1 MYLTQALH
9 RLLQRNPDVP
19 LTVCGDRVRTVRE
32 SVERTARLAG
42 ALRDLGIRPGDRV
55 GILAFNSDRYHEY
68 LMACWWIGAAV
79 NPINIRWAPPE
90 IRYCLEQSG
99 TRCLFVDDAFLPV
112 VDGLRDVLDTVVHCG
127 EQPAPDGL
135 LPYETL
141 LASTDP
147 VEDGRFGGDTLAGVF
162 YTGGTTGF
170 PKGVMLSHANMMV
183 SALGSQACEPIAVA
197 GGRMLHAAPLFHSAA
212 LVAWNIQTLVGGT
225 HVFTPSF
232 EPVAVLKAVQDHAV
246 STSMLPPVM
255 IQLLVDHPDRGA
267 YDLSSFRSFLYG
279 ASPMPEALL
288 RRAMAAFP
296 SARFLQA
303 YGMTEVAPVATLL
316 TGADHIEGTRL
327 RSGGRAAPHSEIRIV
342 GADGA
347 ELPAGQVGEIAVRGG
362 HVMSGYWNKPD
373 ETAEVLRDGWLHTG
387 DGGYLDA
394 DGYLYIVDR
403 IKDMIVT
410 GGENVYSTEV
420 ENALAQHPA
429 VASCA
434 VIGVPD
440 DIYGERVHAVVV
452 LKPGADTSGGELRDH
467 CKTLIAGYKA
477 PRTTEFVARLPL
489 SPAGKILKREL
500 RKPHWKGRERS
511 VG

>member
-9 RLLQRNPDVP
+9 RLLQQSPDLP
-19 LTVCGDRVRTVRE
+19 LTISGDRVRTVRE

-42 ALRDLGIRPGDRV
+42 ALRELGVRQGDRV

-79 NPINIRWAPPE
+79 NPVNIRWAPPE
-90 IRYCLEQSG
+90 IRYSLEQSG

-112 VDGLRDVLDTVVHCG
+112 VEELRDLLDTVVHCG
-127 EQPAPDGL
+127 EQAAPEGL
-135 LPYETL
+135 LSYEDL
-141 LASTDP
+141 VSSTGP
-147 VEDGRFGGDTLAGVF
+147 VEDGRFGGETLAGVF

-197 GGRMLHAAPLFHSAA
+197 GGRMLHAAPLFHSAG
-212 LVAWNIQTLVGGT
+212 LVAWNIQTIAGGT

-232 EPVAVLKAVQDHAV
+232 EPVAVMQAVERHAV
-246 STSMLPPVM
+246 STAMLPPVM
-255 IQLLVDHPDRGA
+255 IQLLVDHPERSA

-288 RRAMAAFP
+288 ERAMAAFP
-296 SARFLQA
+296 AARFLQA

-327 RSGGRAAPHSEIRIV
+327 RSGGRAAPHCEIRIV
-342 GADGA
+342 GPDGG
-347 ELPAGQVGEIAVRGG
+347 ELPPGEVGEITVRGG
-362 HVMSGYWNKPD
+362 HVMSGYWDKPA

-387 DGGYLDA
+387 DGGRLDP
-394 DGYLYIVDR
+394 DGYLHIVDR

-420 ENALAQHPA
+420 ENALGRHPA

-440 DIYGERVHAVVV
+440 ETYGERVHAVVV
-452 LKPGADTSGGELRDH
+452 LRPGTETTAEELRDH

-477 PRTTEFVARLPL
+477 PRTAEFVPQLPL
-489 SPAGKILKREL
+489 SPAGKILKRAL
-500 RKPHWKGRERS
+500 REQHWRDRDRA